1 MLLRTEILHD
11 FDTFSPSPQVSFK
24 KKKKRLRLPAISNFA
39 FRGSATALEDLGLC
53 SGRLR
58 SPRHS
63 PLPLRPPVADFWF
76 PLSGGVRPCE
86 TEHEASFPLQ
96 GPKHISVPRAVRE
109 RERAVEF
116 AVTIPGG
123 AARLLGDPPPSGR
136 IGLRINAS
144 RQRSALAGLLGRARR
159 VVARVCLCAPPANA
173 LSVFRMPRSPE
184 PIQNAAVAEVKQ
196 DRKRFPAFR
205 AWAVLLS
212 GTE

>member
-1 MLLRTEILHD
+1 M
-11 FDTFSPSPQVSFK
+11 
-24 KKKKRLRLPAISNFA
+24 
-39 FRGSATALEDLGLC
+39 
-53 SGRLR
+53 
-58 SPRHS
+58 
-63 PLPLRPPVADFWF
+63 
-76 PLSGGVRPCE
+76 
-86 TEHEASFPLQ
+86 
-96 GPKHISVPRAVRE
+96 
-109 RERAVEF
+109 EF

-144 RQRSALAGLLGRARR
+144 RQRSALASRQRSALAGLLGRARR

-173 LSVFRMPRSPE
+173 LSELRMPRSPE

>member
-1 MLLRTEILHD
+1 M
-11 FDTFSPSPQVSFK
+11 F
-24 KKKKRLRLPAISNFA
+24 
-39 FRGSATALEDLGLC
+39 
-53 SGRLR
+53 
-58 SPRHS
+58 
-63 PLPLRPPVADFWF
+63 RPPSLPQAQ
-76 PLSGGVRPCE
+76 PLAPASSGCRFLVPAQRPCE

-205 AWAVLLS
+205 AWAALLS